1 MEGLSMK
8 EPCFCDR
15 PTSSSIFSSSAPPPE
30 APPSPSTPLQHPH
43 EKKKQL
49 CVEELE
55 EELENKEPKKQHVSV
70 TLLDLNIISGGEDES
85 CTLEEGPELNLITC
99 LDAGSSSDNAN
110 SSSETTTTTT
120 TNPLGNSDATEP
132 RVFSCNYCH
141 RKFYSS
147 QALGGHQNA
156 HKRER
161 SIAKRGHRFGSQIMA
176 FGLPLLHH
184 NNNNNNNNRFAS
196 MASLPLYHSNRGTLG
211 IQAHS
216 LIQKPSSSSHHHHVN
231 GFGGSYA
238 HHHGWSRPIIDQQ
251 PGIAKLAVPDFHHR
265 TKSALSASQS
275 SVGRF
280 EIIVNS
286 SNTMLNSAASN
297 KEIGGCVASGGT
309 CLKTTTNQEEMKHLD
324 LSLKL

>member
-1 MEGLSMK
+1 MEGRSKK
-8 EPCFCDR
+8 EAYFCDR
-15 PTSSSIFSSSAPPPE
+15 GSIFSCAAE

-43 EKKKQL
+43 EKKQVS
-49 CVEELE
+49 VEEE
-55 EELENKEPKKQHVSV
+55 EEENKESKHSAV
-70 TLLDLNIISGGEDES
+70 LDLNVSGDDS
-85 CTLEEGPELNLITC
+85 CSAEALELNLITC
-99 LDAGSSSDNAN
+99 LDVGSSSISGN
-110 SSSETTTTTT
+110 SSSED
-120 TNPLGNSDATEP
+120 PLASDAAEP

-176 FGLPLLHH
+176 FGLPLLH
-184 NNNNNNNNRFAS
+184 NNTHYAS
-196 MASLPLYHSNRGTLG
+196 MASLPLYGATNSRGGPLG

-216 LIQKPSSSSHHHHVN
+216 MIQKPSHHHHHHHHHRVT
-231 GFGGSYA
+231 GFGNSYA

-251 PGIAKLAVPDFHHR
+251 PGIAKLPVADFHR
-265 TKSALSASQS
+265 TKSAFSSSQT

-280 EIIVNS
+280 EMANTLMNS
-286 SNTMLNSAASN
+286 SAN
-297 KEIGGCVASGGT
+297 KEIGGCVAGAET
-309 CLKTTTNQEEMKHLD
+309 RLKSNNQEEMKHLD